1 MKKLVFGC
9 ALMISG
15 MIGSVGWL
23 IAGASL
29 VQNGAWSTLFNIF
42 SKADGA
48 VVIIFLLIS
57 IAGGIIAA
65 TSLKEKN
72 SFK

>member
-1 MKKLVFGC
+1 MKKTVFGC

-23 IAGASL
+23 IAGALL

-42 SKADGA
+42 NRADGA
-48 VVIIFLLIS
+48 VIIIFFLIS
-57 IAGGIIAA
+57 VAGGIIAA
-65 TSLKEKN
+65 TSLKEK
-72 SFK
+72 K